1 VIFKIKKKI
10 VELKLN
16 TENQILEI
24 FNSSIISNTNPKIKD
39 HKKKLK
45 IQNKN
50 KNRSI
55 SFPFQFYPNSTL

>member
-1 VIFKIKKKI
+1 VIFKINKKI

-50 KNRSI
+50 KN
-55 SFPFQFYPNSTL
+55 